1 MDRLYSPKEASKL
14 LGITVRS
21 IQMLDKGG
29 KIKCVKTQGGRRRIP
44 ESEIKRLRG
53 EERQKKVFVIY
64 ARVSSHEQ
72 KQKGDLERQI
82 EYLKKLLP
90 WESEEV
96 KVITDVG
103 SGLNDRRKGLQEL
116 MELVSEKG
124 VTDIAITD
132 KDRLTR
138 FGFHYLEE
146 FSKAFGV
153 RLHVLNGEKTKS
165 LEEELVQDMLSIVTS
180 FSGKLYGL
188 RSSRRKKL
196 LENVKEIVQG
206 KEEKQGADSKLSAS
220 T

>member
-21 IQMLDKGG
+21 IQMLDKDG
-29 KIKCVKTQGGRRRIP
+29 KIKCLKTAGGRRRIP

-53 EERQKKVFVIY
+53 EEIGNKFFIIY

-72 KQKGDLERQI
+72 KQKGDLQRQV
-82 EYLKKLLP
+82 EYLKKMIP
-90 WESEEV
+90 WETEEV

-116 MELVSEKG
+116 MELIREKK
-124 VTDIAITD
+124 VTDIVITD

-146 FSKAFGV
+146 FCKSFGV
-153 RLHVLNGEKTKS
+153 RIHVQNGEENKT
-165 LEEELVQDMLSIVTS
+165 LEAELVQDMLSIVTS

-196 LENVKEIVQG
+196 LENVKEILQE
-206 KEEKQGADSKLSAS
+206 KKPEENSKLSVS
-220 T
+220 P